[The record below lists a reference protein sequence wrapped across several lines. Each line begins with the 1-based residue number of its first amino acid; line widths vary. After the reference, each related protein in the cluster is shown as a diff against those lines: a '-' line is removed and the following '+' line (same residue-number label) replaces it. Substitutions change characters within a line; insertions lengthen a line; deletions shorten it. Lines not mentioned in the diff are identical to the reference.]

1 MFGLI
6 VGLLLWFV
14 VFVVALPLMTVA
26 LGLPMSLFLVA
37 KQTRGALVAFVSW
50 IVLVRLGALPAAS
63 GPFGIPAIIFWPA
76 ATVFG
81 AWWAWGFAV
90 MSRSAWRR
98 AMEVNRL
105 MRDYGMPASEIC

>member
-1 MFGLI
+1 VLGLI
-6 VGLLLWFV
+6 VGLVLWFG

-26 LGLPMSLFLVA
+26 LGLPMSLLLVA

-63 GPFGIPAIIFWPA
+63 GPFGIPSMIFWPA

>member
-1 MFGLI
+1 MFALI
-6 VGLLLWFV
+6 ASLMLWFV

-26 LGLPMSLFLVA
+26 LGLPMSLLLVA

-50 IVLVRLGALPAAS
+50 IVLVRIGALPKAS
-63 GPFGIPAIIFWPA
+63 GPFGIPSIVFLPA
-76 ATVFG
+76 ATVFLL
-81 AWWAWGFAV
+81 WWAWGFAV
-90 MSRSAWRR
+90 MSRSAWSR